1 MKKIPLLKRSLVTL
15 VILISGLLFANAQTS
30 LTNNVPSASLTY
42 GGGANTSITFKVTN
56 GNALPIS
63 ISSVI
68 YPSFFTNP
76 NGMSHTLW
84 HSTTD
89 LTGTPNIS
97 LGTGWVIDANVTNF
111 TAIGGY
117 QPLFTGLNIIIPPG
131 ATYRFAVNGTTGVA
145 ATPGLVYG
153 VAASVPT
160 SVTSADNVL
169 LETGINGAGVRVNMP
184 NALLAQRNY
193 AGGITYSIVTPND
206 LTITNIYAQGQ
217 TSNGYTASPDIR
229 ARVLNVGTGATAV
242 NTATLTITGANPYST
257 TATIPALG
265 VGQSAV
271 ISFTGY
277 TTSAIGTST
286 IQVTLPADDILGN
299 NTLSV
304 TQDAT
309 KDLNSYKYATPP
321 ITLGVG
327 FTGASGDFVARF
339 VSANNF
345 GNADTLNGF
354 EVVFTT
360 TGQPYQVGIWSD
372 AGGVPG
378 TNLYTSGTQ
387 LSATGSVFV
396 SLPDVEV
403 SGTYYVGI
411 RQTGTV
417 NVGFGYQI
425 ETPVRSGDFFFT
437 SPTGNSVWTDF
448 NSASAN
454 FRISATVQ
462 YKTPVPPNCAVYLA
476 PLNLS
481 SVCPNGVTLNYG
493 SGGGGPTG
501 YRVYLGTNQ
510 ALVEAEDPSTLV
522 QNSAATSYATGVL
535 NNNAT
540 YYWRVTAY
548 NGLGDATSCV
558 ASQSFNT
565 SLVSCYCASTATNST
580 FEHVTNVQSGAF
592 SNPSLSTLYTNYTG
606 LGAINNVNINSTFN
620 ITVTL
625 NAANIFDEDRIY
637 IFADFNQDGDWNDA
651 GELCGNADVTI
662 AGGNVYVVSCTV
674 PANALPGNT
683 LLRIKF
689 GDEVSTTAM
698 NNDPCQ
704 ASFTFG
710 EVEDYLL
717 NITCGAQASA
727 TNPACENSA
736 LNLTATYLGSGTP
749 VSYSWTTTA
758 ANGFTSTS
766 ATPQVTASANPLN
779 DAGDYTVVIT
789 DNNGCTSSATVSV
802 VISSAPIAS
811 VSSNSP
817 VCEGGDIQL
826 NATGGD
832 FYSWTGPGIL
842 VPNGNVSNP
851 SVNGATIADGG
862 NYTVTV
868 TDLFGCSVQLTE
880 NVSVNPNPSL
890 NIVSQTDVGC
900 SGGSDGSFTVLASGG
915 AGAPYSYDENGN
927 QNFDGIYTN
936 YAEGTY
942 TVIASDFNTCSA
954 SVNVVIGATSV
965 APPANSVT
973 ITSFP
978 TVACAGNNS
987 AFTTNAVIGATGYNW
1002 SVPAGTLINGQPGPF
1017 VTLVPNATITF
1028 GAVPANGSGWLI
1040 CVTAFNGCGQTN
1052 TNCKFVRG
1060 ALSAPGAIAGSV
1072 VACENSSSAYSIA
1085 PVAAAAGYNW
1095 TGTNGITFTGS
1106 GTSVTANFPNG
1117 FVSGSICV
1125 AGTLACGYTGP
1136 QRCIT
1141 VTNAVPALGAIDPA
1155 SSFTV
1160 CPGQNNAVYSIPNV
1174 TGAASYTWTLPANM
1188 SFVSGAGTN
1197 SIVASVGPGF
1207 NVGTICVTATSVCGV
1222 VSPPRC
1228 RSVVT
1233 STPPTPG
1240 NISGDATGVCGQ
1252 TIVYSVPASAGITT
1266 FNWSVP
1272 AGATLVSPNGTNTVS
1287 VSFSN
1292 GFVSGQVCVTGT
1304 NNCGTGAARCINVK
1318 GTPAIAQAINGPA
1331 TVCVNESGLAYS
1343 VPTVLGATNYNWTV
1357 PAGAIIISGQNTNS
1371 IIVDWGTSSGNVTVT
1386 TSNACGSSGTRVL
1399 NVVVNCRT
1407 SATHTSIGM
1416 NVYPNPASTNLIIDL
1431 NGMSDGA
1438 VAIEITDIA
1447 GRVIN
1452 SFTGAILNNK
1462 FITDINVSSYSK
1474 GVYLLKASNSTGQQ
1488 AATRFNVQ

>member
-63 ISSVI
+63 VSSVI
-68 YPSFFTNP
+68 YPYFFTNP

-97 LGTGWVIDANVTNF
+97 LGTGWVVDANVTNF

-117 QPLFTGLNIIIPPG
+117 QTLFTGLNIIIPPG

-169 LETGINGAGVRVNMP
+169 LETGVNGAGVRVNMP
-184 NALLAQRNY
+184 NVLLAQRNY

-206 LTITNIYAQGQ
+206 LSITNIYAQGK

-229 ARVLNVGTGATAV
+229 ARVLNVGTAATAV
-242 NTATLTITGANPYST
+242 NTATLTITGANPYTT

-286 IQVTLPADDILGN
+286 IQVDLPADDIAGN

-309 KDLNSYKYATPP
+309 KDINSYKYATPP

-327 FTGASGDFVARF
+327 FNLVSGDFVARF

-378 TNLYTSGTQ
+378 TNLYTSPSQVTT
-387 LSATGSVFV
+387 TGSVFI

-403 SGTYYVGI
+403 SGTYYIGI

-425 ETPVRSGDFFFT
+425 ETPVRSGDFFFAT
-437 SPTGNSVWTDF
+437 PTGNSVWNDF
-448 NSASAN
+448 NTAGAN

-481 SVCPNGVTLNYG
+481 NACQNGVTLSYG

-510 ALVEAEDPSTLV
+510 ALVEAEDPATLV
-522 QNSAATSYATGVL
+522 QNSASTSYATGAL
-535 NNNAT
+535 NTNAT

-558 ASQSFNT
+558 ASRSFNT
-565 SLVSCYCASTATNST
+565 SLVSCYCASTATNAT
-580 FEHVTNVQSGAF
+580 FEDITNVQSGAF
-592 SNPSLSTLYTNYTG
+592 SNPSLSNLYSNYTG
-606 LGAINNVNINSTFN
+606 LGPINNVNINSVFN
-620 ITVTL
+620 ITVSIDPL
-625 NAANIFDEDRIY
+625 NIFDEDRIY

-662 AGGNVYVVSCTV
+662 AGGSVYVVPCTV
-674 PANALPGNT
+674 PASALPGNT

-727 TNPACENSA
+727 TNPACENAA
-736 LNLTATYLGSGTP
+736 LNLTVTYLGSGTP

-758 ANGFTSTS
+758 LNGFTSSS
-766 ATPQVTASANPLN
+766 ASPVVTASANPTN

-789 DNNGCTSSATVSV
+789 DNNGCTSTTTVSV
-802 VISSAPIAS
+802 VVSSAPIAG

-826 NATGGD
+826 NASGGD
-832 FYSWTGPGIL
+832 FYSWTGPGVL
-842 VPNGNVSNP
+842 VPNGSVSNP
-851 SVNGATIADGG
+851 AVNGATLGDGG

-868 TDLFGCSVQLTE
+868 TDLFGCTAQITE
-880 NVSVNPNPSL
+880 NVVVNSNPIL

-900 SGGSDGSFTVLASGG
+900 AGGSDGSFTVLASGG
-915 AGAPYSYDENGN
+915 AGVPYSYDENGN
-927 QNFDGIYTN
+927 QNFDGIFN
-936 YAEGTY
+936 AYAEGTY
-942 TVIASDFNTCSA
+942 TVTVSDLNTCS
-954 SVNVVIGATSV
+954 SSINVVIGATSI
-965 APPANSVT
+965 APPGNSIT
-973 ITSFP
+973 ITSAP
-978 TVACAGNNS
+978 ASACVGNVIVV
-987 AFTTNAVIGATGYNW
+987 TTNAVIGATGYNW
-1002 SVPAGTLINGQPGPF
+1002 SVPSGTLVNGQPGPF
-1017 VTLVPNATITF
+1017 ITTLPTATLTL
-1028 GAVPANGSGWLI
+1028 GAVPANSSGWSV
-1040 CVTAFNGCGQTN
+1040 CVSGFNGCGQTN
-1052 TNCKFVRG
+1052 TKCASIRG
-1060 ALSAPGAIAGSV
+1060 VLSPTSSFTGATV
-1072 VACENSSSAYSIA
+1072 VCENTTEPYSIA
-1085 PVAAAAGYNW
+1085 PIGGANGYSW

-1106 GTSVTANFPNG
+1106 GLNVVANIPSGFTSGT
-1117 FVSGSICV
+1117 ICV
-1125 AGTLACGYTGP
+1125 AGTLACGYTGV
-1136 QRCIT
+1136 QKCLS
-1141 VTNAVPALGAIDPA
+1141 VSSSSGVLGAMNPA
-1155 SSFTV
+1155 SSFSV
-1160 CPGQNNAVYSIPNV
+1160 CPGQTNAVYSVPAG
-1174 TGAASYTWTLPANM
+1174 TGIATYTWTMPANM
-1188 SFVSGAGTN
+1188 TINSGQGTN
-1197 SIVASVGPGF
+1197 SIVATAGAGF
-1207 NVGTICVTATSVCGV
+1207 TLGQVCVTATSICGI

-1228 RSVVT
+1228 KGV
-1233 STPPTPG
+1233 STAAPYTPG
-1240 NISGDATGVCGQ
+1240 NMSGNLTGVCGL
-1252 TIVYSVPASAGITT
+1252 TLNYSVPSNPNITSYA
-1266 FNWSVP
+1266 WSVP
-1272 AGATLVSPNGTNTVS
+1272 SGATLVSGNGTNSIS

-1292 GFVSGQVCVTGT
+1292 SFTSGQICVTA
-1304 NNCGTGAARCINVK
+1304 NNACGVSPARCIVVK
-1318 GTPAIAQAINGPA
+1318 GAPGIAGNISGNS
-1331 TVCVNESGLAYS
+1331 TVCANETGLGYS
-1343 VPTVLGATNYNWTV
+1343 IAPVFGATNYTWLI
-1357 PAGAIIISGQNTNS
+1357 PSGATIISGANTNA
-1371 IIVDWGTSSGNVTVT
+1371 IIVDWGVVSGNVIVT
-1386 TSNACGSSGTRVL
+1386 ASNACGNSGSKVL
-1399 NVVVNCRT
+1399 PVTVNCRI
-1407 SATHTSIGM
+1407 SASNAAIAL
-1416 NVYPNPASTNLIIDL
+1416 NVYPNPASTNLTFDL
-1431 NGMSDGA
+1431 SGMQDGN
-1438 VAIEITDIA
+1438 VAIEITDLS
-1447 GRVIN
+1447 GRMIN
-1452 SFTGAILNNK
+1452 AFSGIILNNK
-1462 FITDINVSSYSK
+1462 FISDVDVHSYSK
-1474 GVYLLKASNSTGQQ
+1474 GVYLMKASNANGQH
-1488 AATRFNVQ
+1488 AVIRFSVQ